1 MNTTMK
7 AAKRLL
13 AGFLSALMALPLS
26 VAGTAMVSAEE
37 EAAGV
42 QQSPYKELATVME
55 MDSAGRNSGGFQ
67 AAINGMKLNLKGIA
81 PDVTADDLA
90 LFVNVYLE
98 NRTNPGDV
106 TIFEDSQGQFQFVST
121 IDKQEDGTYKYNQVC
136 WNWNKTNKFNL
147 KSGWNTL
154 LLSFSTNPASADKG
168 IAADVSTMDLSNVNN
183 FRLGF
188 WNFTNFDS
196 YDQYRIRIAGAKI
209 VDTRYPREDEPTYD
223 DTTPV
228 AGQWS
233 TLDGNTTYTTTNNNP
248 NPTTPLTAGFHTAD
262 ATFDV
267 TKHNPDNLYLSFDL
281 YAVDKTNPEQA
292 GNYFSSANFRFFSE
306 GVNDSYALMRISDS
320 YANLTTGEWQHYMLP
335 WSKLRDA
342 GKLDQTKIS
351 RLYFFIDSV
360 NHPEEAGHEFEM
372 MIKNVQIVDTTND
385 PVELTM
391 PTLFGDGM
399 IFQQNKP
406 MQVWGTAEKGDT
418 VTATLKKGD
427 ETEQALEPVT
437 VDEDGNWKVT
447 FDARK
452 GGYDAYTIALED
464 KAENGEVRS
473 TTELTDVVVGE
484 VWVAGGQSNMALS
497 VGTDAYSKEILSEAT
512 NHNIRIYLEP
522 GTPVPD
528 GQTQPVTPMASVE
541 GASWAAG
548 DNKNAVSN
556 ASSVGYNFAV
566 QMQKQLDMPV
576 GLLNTALGGS
586 VIEAWISLDAVKN
599 DDTYR
604 TFLDNN
610 EKYCDENWWPTK
622 ANRQSA
628 LYNAKIGPLKGYNVA
643 GAIWYQG
650 ESNSSEPEIYDHA
663 LSLLQKNWSETFG
676 FGDERMPFIFAQLA
690 PHFYN
695 TTKGMNSATYMG
707 YISESMSK
715 AWAANSDTMGQVGIY
730 DLPLGHWRDE
740 AHTVSGDPIH
750 PNDKRPVANRMAT
763 AAINMVYGGTGET
776 TSPVYK
782 SMEIKD
788 NTIEITFDHVGAD
801 GLKIGNDSSTLQG
814 FAIAGENGVYVN
826 AQAEITGKNTVKVW
840 SDEVAAP
847 KNVTYAF
854 TSFNMA
860 GNLMGSD
867 GFITIPFR
875 TSTETIDSNL
885 FHANDWMYAD
895 GQVWVSVNNQLPQ
908 AQQADFHD
916 LWTVSGE
923 GSEHSYDTAV
933 KTEGK
938 ASLKVTYAEND
949 VTIAPEF
956 AKYRSQSE
964 TQFANFSKLSV
975 DLKNPD
981 ARAKTVTLALVSG
994 GKTYTSA
1001 DTATLAAGSDFARY
1015 SFSLASL
1022 KDESGAAVANVADVL
1037 KNVTEL
1043 KFQLHD
1049 DGAKNDSA
1057 LGDVNE
1063 DGNVDIVDALMALQ
1077 AAAEKVTLSDTQ
1089 KANAN
1094 VDGEGN
1100 VTAADALM
1108 ILQCV
1113 NGSIQNFKAGQAAG
1127 AEGSLYLDNIG
1138 FAAVA

>member
-7 AAKRLL
+7 AAKRFL
-13 AGFLSALMALPLS
+13 AGLLSAVMALPMS
-26 VAGTAMVSAEE
+26 VAGTAVASAEE
-37 EAAGV
+37 AAAGV
-42 QQSPYKELATVME
+42 QQSPYRELATVME
-55 MDSAGRNSGGFQ
+55 MGSAGKNSSGYQ
-67 AAINGMKLNLKGIA
+67 ASINGMKLNLQGIA
-81 PDVTADDLA
+81 PDAKAEDLA

-98 NRTNPGDV
+98 NRTNPDNM
-106 TIFEDSQGQFQFVST
+106 TIFEDSQGQVQLLSK
-121 IDKQEDGTYKYNQVC
+121 IEDGKYYEVC
-136 WNWNKTNKFNL
+136 WNWNKQNVFHL
-147 KSGWNTL
+147 HSGWNTL
-154 LLSFSTNPASADKG
+154 LLNFSTTSTANQG
-168 IAADVSTMDLSNVNN
+168 IAATKQSLDLSNVNN
-183 FRLGF
+183 FRFAF
-188 WNFTNFDS
+188 WNFADFDN

-209 VDTRYPREDEPTYD
+209 VDTRYPRDEAPTYD

-228 AGQWS
+228 AGSWTS
-233 TLDGNTTYTTTNNNP
+233 LDGNTTYTTTGGP
-248 NPTTPLTAGFHTAD
+248 GGLLGTGTHTTEA
-262 ATFDV
+262 FDV
-267 TKHNPDNLYLSFDL
+267 TGHDPEKLYLSLEMYAGNKTNPDNVASAF
-281 YAVDKTNPEQA
+281 A
-292 GNYFSSANFRFFSE
+292 GGQIRIFSKNSE
-306 GVNDSYALMRISDS
+306 GKFAHFYSRNSYAGF
-320 YANLTTGEWQHYMLP
+320 NPNEWNTLLLP
-335 WSKLRDA
+335 WTQLQN
-342 GKLDQTKIS
+342 GGNIDQSEID
-351 RLYFFIDSV
+351 RIYIYFDSV
-360 NHPEEAGHEFEM
+360 NNAQYAGDTFELKV
-372 MIKNVQIVDTTND
+372 KNVQVVDLTNA
-385 PVELTM
+385 PVEMEL
-391 PTLFGDGM
+391 PTLFGDSM

-406 MQVWGTAEKGDT
+406 ISLWGTAEKGDT
-418 VTATLKKGD
+418 VTATLKKVVKNGE
-427 ETEQALEPVT
+427 ETTEEIVQALEPVT
-437 VDEDGNWKVT
+437 VDENGDWKVE
-447 FDARK
+447 FKALK
-452 GGYDAYTIALED
+452 GGYESYRIEIVDKDAATGD
-464 KAENGEVRS
+464 VRS
-473 TTELTDVVVGE
+473 TRVLNDVAIGE
-484 VWVAGGQSNMALS
+484 VWVSGGQSNMALT
-497 VGTDAYSKEILSEAT
+497 VGNDAYAKDILETAT
-512 NHNIRIYLEP
+512 NHNIRVYIEPGSPVGDGNAQPLEP
-522 GTPVPD
+522 LDSVPGAYWGT
-528 GQTQPVTPMASVE
+528 
-541 GASWAAG
+541 G
-548 DNKNAVSN
+548 DNKNAMSVV
-556 ASSVGYNFAV
+556 SSVGYNFAL
-566 QMQKQLDMPV
+566 QLQKQLDMPV
-576 GLLNTALGGS
+576 GLLNTSLGGS
-586 VIEAWISLDAVKN
+586 LIEAWISLDTVKS
-599 DDTYR
+599 DETYR

-610 EKYCDENWWPTK
+610 EKYCDENWWPTT

-628 LYNAKIGPLKGYNVA
+628 LYNAKIGPLKGYNVT
-643 GAIWYQG
+643 GTIWYQG
-650 ESNSSEPEIYDHA
+650 ESNSSEPEIYDRA
-663 LSLLQKNWSETFG
+663 LSLLQKDWSETFG
-676 FGDERMPFIFAQLA
+676 FGEERMPFIFAQLA

-715 AWAANSDTMGQVGIY
+715 AWAANSTTMSQIGIY

-782 SMEIKD
+782 SMEIKG
-788 NTIEITFDHVGAD
+788 NAIEITFDHVGAD

-895 GQVWVSVNNQLPQ
+895 GQVWVSVNNTLPRE
-908 AQQADFHD
+908 QQADFHD

-923 GSEHSYDTAV
+923 GSAHSYDTAV

-938 ASLKVTYAEND
+938 ASLKVTYTEND

-1001 DTATLAAGSDFARY
+1001 DTATLPAGSNFARY

-1049 DGAKNDSA
+1049 DGAQNDSK

-1063 DGNVDIVDALMALQ
+1063 DGKVDIVDALMTLQ
-1077 AAAEKVTLSDTQ
+1077 AAAEKITLSDTQ

-1094 VDGEGN
+1094 VDGAGN
-1100 VTAADALM
+1100 VTVTDALM
-1108 ILQCV
+1108 ILQYV
-1113 NGSIQNFKAGQAAG
+1113 SGSIQSFTAGQAAG